1 MQPLQDTGTKWYKTQ
16 DQTLTKLANVLR
28 PRAPWW
34 CGKPSPNPGRSHP
47 LPEKASPDDWLWT
60 KATGFVVIVH
70 EGNYHFTSLAVQQ
83 QFRHCCLLRCEDQI
97 VSICHLIWIWL
108 LTLPGMKQLKPRLCA
123 ARWGERANRNM
134 CVFSWGIF
142 KGLPEATPNF
152 GHTSHMRTGYTSS
165 CWLLCNI
172 LSKFHIDFVKC
183 RVIRCS
189 LVFPP
194 NPDKQTLGLHF
205 FTLPLAGHSKLC
217 LWWNQ
222 WGNAPLWL
230 LVIWISHLN
239 HGERVTLL
247 LPYLGSKKDCNTA
260 PTTWRILL
268 MYDNYWSPK
277 KTKSYILDQRF
288 QETQARTQ
296 LVTLLDMWSPRN
308 ERQLRDGRLLQKLPM
323 ACPQIL
329 SLGEA

>member
-1 MQPLQDTGTKWYKTQ
+1 MK
-16 DQTLTKLANVLR
+16 TKLCRYAISSEFGCSPSQGWNSSNQGC
-28 PRAPWW
+28 APHV
-34 CGKPSPNPGRSHP
+34 GAKEPT
-47 LPEKASPDDWLWT
+47 E
-60 KATGFVVIVH
+60 
-70 EGNYHFTSLAVQQ
+70 Q
-83 QFRHCCLLRCEDQI
+83 
-97 VSICHLIWIWL
+97 
-108 LTLPGMKQLKPRLCA
+108 
-123 ARWGERANRNM
+123 M